1 MIIRNTIGKYMVM
14 VSIQDGEEN
23 CGEYNTEE
31 EAIEVFFE
39 SQKFLNGW
47 SQNECDSYKVYI
59 YEYQP
64 VTEYKL
70 VRIK

>member
-1 MIIRNTIGKYMVM
+1 MIIKKPNGKYNVK
-14 VSIQDGEEN
+14 VAVQDGTEDCGDYDSEEK
-23 CGEYNTEE
+23 
-31 EAIEVFFE
+31 AVEVFFD

-47 SQNECDSYKVYI
+47 SQNECDSYKVYV